1 MTDKEKKQVETYRKN
16 GYGYKRISNLTNLS
30 VNTIKS
36 YCKRNKLM
44 SSDIS
49 NINNTENQVFYCE
62 QCGKT
67 VEQSK
72 HRKHKRFCSDTCR
85 NKWWNNHLDLVQR
98 RAVYVLTCPYCRK
111 TFSVYGNA
119 GRKFCCH
126 SCYVKYRYGGKQ
138 NG

>member
-49 NINNTENQVFYCE
+49 NIIQKIKFFIVSNAEKLLSKANTANTRDSVQIPAETNGGTIILIWYK
-62 QCGKT
+62 GKP
-67 VEQSK
+67 SM
-72 HRKHKRFCSDTCR
+72 
-85 NKWWNNHLDLVQR
+85 
-98 RAVYVLTCPYCRK
+98 Y
-111 TFSVYGNA
+111 
-119 GRKFCCH
+119 
-126 SCYVKYRYGGKQ
+126 
-138 NG
+138 